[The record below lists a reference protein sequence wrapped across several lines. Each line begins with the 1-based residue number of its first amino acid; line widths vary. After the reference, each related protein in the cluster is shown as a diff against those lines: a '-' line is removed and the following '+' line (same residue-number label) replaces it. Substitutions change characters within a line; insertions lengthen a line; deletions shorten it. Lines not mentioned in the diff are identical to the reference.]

1 MGASISWSCAKA
13 DNKPDLKTRIFKTE
27 RLTSIARLSLRAA
40 TGHIQPP
47 STTAKTP
54 IDSVARFIM
63 YSSQGRSLSCHL
75 SDAGGEV
82 FICPRWI
89 PPTPPWTQK
98 SRNSVRVLSSGVRAV
113 TSALPAILMY
123 PLRLCFGYSFAAD
136 ARDTRPSWVRVA
148 SKQAG
153 ARIMSDPVSEKVLA
167 ILASVKRIPRDKI
180 SIDTPLQAL
189 GIDSLDTIVLLSELE
204 KAFRIAISDDDAR
217 SVRSVRDV
225 VEEVRKLAGN
235 VSVDSTAPAA

>member
-1 MGASISWSCAKA
+1 
-13 DNKPDLKTRIFKTE
+13 
-27 RLTSIARLSLRAA
+27 
-40 TGHIQPP
+40 
-47 STTAKTP
+47 
-54 IDSVARFIM
+54 
-63 YSSQGRSLSCHL
+63 
-75 SDAGGEV
+75 
-82 FICPRWI
+82 
-89 PPTPPWTQK
+89 
-98 SRNSVRVLSSGVRAV
+98 
-113 TSALPAILMY
+113 
-123 PLRLCFGYSFAAD
+123 
-136 ARDTRPSWVRVA
+136 
-148 SKQAG
+148 
-153 ARIMSDPVSEKVLA
+153 MSDPVSDKVLA